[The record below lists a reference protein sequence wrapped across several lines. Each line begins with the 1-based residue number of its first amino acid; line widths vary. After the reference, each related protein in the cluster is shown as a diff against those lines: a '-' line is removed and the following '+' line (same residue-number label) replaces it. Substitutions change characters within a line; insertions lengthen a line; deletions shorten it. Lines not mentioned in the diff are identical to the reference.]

1 VHNDGLE
8 LSFSNVLVVL
18 IGLAVAWWMARAPRS
33 LLKLMSMRLPGLD
46 KDRPWLNWIVRW
58 WGRFTFFS
66 LLSAFLMIGTPESY
80 EHNLGVRLFIL
91 FLAAA
96 FSVFALKRP
105 KKKEKEEDS
114 YAAMLGPRV

>member
-1 VHNDGLE
+1 MHNDGFD
-8 LSFSNVLVVL
+8 LSFGNVLVVL

-33 LLKLMSMRLPGLD
+33 FLKLMSMRFPGLD

-66 LLSAFLMIGTPESY
+66 LLSAFLMIWTPKSY
-80 EHNLGVRLFIL
+80 EHNLGVRLFTL
-91 FLAAA
+91 FFAVA

-105 KKKEKEEDS
+105 KRKEEDS
-114 YAAMLGPRV
+114 YVAMLRPRV